1 MKKDMKAN
9 VDWVKDLV
17 FVGRSASGH
26 SIVIDGDSENS
37 SAPSP
42 MELLLLGAGGCA
54 NIDIVMILEK
64 ARQNIVDCSVEL
76 TGKRRDDIPRTFTH
90 IHMHFMVSGYDL
102 KAAQVER
109 AVDLSMTKYCSASL
123 TLKKACDITW
133 DYEIRDLGTEA

>member
-1 MKKDMKAN
+1 MKKDLKAN

-26 SIVIDGDSENS
+26 SVVIDGDSENS

-42 MELLLLGAGGCA
+42 MELLLMGAGGCA

-64 ARQNIVDCSVEL
+64 ARQHIVNCSVEL
-76 TGKRRDDIPRTFTH
+76 TGKRRDEIPRTFTE
-90 IHMHFMVSGYDL
+90 IHMHFRVSGYNL
-102 KAAQVER
+102 KPNQVER
-109 AVDLSMTKYCSASL
+109 AVELSMTKYCSASL

-133 DYEIRDLGTEA
+133 DYEIRDLATED